1 MEIRQIGGLGVCA
14 TNCYVVISEK
24 GNAVLIDA
32 PEGKEEILSAIGNAT
47 LKKIILTHGHFDHI
61 FSAGEIAR
69 ETGAEVYIHENDL
82 SKLTDSTLNLS
93 QAFGISDTF
102 EKVEKAIS
110 FMEGDIITLD
120 ELSFEILHTPGHTS
134 GSVCIILEDNM
145 FTGDTL
151 FKDSRGR
158 TDLVDADHTDMA
170 MSLRKL
176 RIFKGRYD
184 NYNIYAGHGP
194 NTTLND
200 ERENNVYLRGFDYDD
215 MF

>member
-1 MEIRQIGGLGVCA
+1 MEIRQISGLGVCA

-120 ELSFEILHTPGHTS
+120 ELSFEIIHTPGHTS
-134 GSVCIILEDNM
+134 GSVCIILDDNM

-158 TDLVDADHTDMA
+158 TDLVDASHTDMA

-176 RIFKGRYD
+176 RVFKGRYND
-184 NYNIYAGHGP
+184 YNIYAGHGA
-194 NTTLND
+194 NTTLNT